1 MSEDTTEPSTGND
14 ADRPVEE
21 AIGEA
26 LREADATVAV
36 AESCTGGL
44 VGSLLTDV
52 PGSSDYFDRGL
63 VTYSYD
69 AKLQQLGVAREVL
82 DDHGAVSEPVAREMA
97 RGVRDVAGTTWG
109 VATTGI
115 AGPSGGSD
123 EKPVGTVFVA
133 VAYAGEWGTQSSYAT
148 VSRYEFDGSRTEV
161 KAQIARRALRNLQSE
176 VESGLE

>member
-1 MSEDTTEPSTGND
+1 MSEDDTEP
-14 ADRPVEE
+14 PIEE
-21 AIGEA
+21 AIGDA

-69 AKLQQLGVAREVL
+69 AKLQQLGVAREAL

-97 RGVRDVAGTTWG
+97 QGVRDVARTTWG

-133 VAYAGEWGTQSSYAT
+133 VAYAGEWGTQDSYAT

-161 KAQIARRALRNLQSE
+161 KAQIARQALRDLQAE
-176 VESGLE
+176 VESRRDEG